1 MRMISELT
9 IPSEE
14 QTLNLLNGYTA
25 EIKFDAVYKRWYFN
39 LYNLNEPV
47 AMGIALNVDTAPL
60 LGYVSDSLGLVDLVD
75 DKKEYEPFDELGTR
89 LGLVEITE

>member
-1 MRMISELT
+1 MRTISELT
-9 IPSEE
+9 VPSEE

-39 LYNLNEPV
+39 LYNMNEPV
-47 AMGIALNVDTAPL
+47 ALGIALNVDTAPL

-75 DKKEYEPFDELGTR
+75 DKEEYEPFDELGTR

>member
-1 MRMISELT
+1 MRTISELT
-9 IPSEE
+9 VPSEE

-39 LYNLNEPV
+39 LYNLDEPI
-47 AMGIALNVDTAPL
+47 AIGIALNTDTAPL
-60 LGYVSDSLGLVDLVD
+60 LGYVDDSLGLVDVVG
-75 DKKEYEPFDELGTR
+75 DKEEYEPYDELGTR